1 MNIDQAEDDLIALGI
16 DEDTALGVL
25 EVLGHY
31 GVYEVRVK
39 VPDKEE
45 YYRVRCIMQ
54 NVYDIDRLGTV

>member
-1 MNIDQAEDDLIALGI
+1 MNVDEAEDDLIAKGVPEPVAM
-16 DEDTALGVL
+16 DVL

-45 YYRVRCIMQ
+45 YYRARCIMQ
-54 NVYDIDRLGTV
+54 HQFDIDRLEAP